1 MLSASTIS
9 CELLSPCCS
18 PHSCSFRGFV
28 VIPLVDIQNT
38 HLGMTSWFELNARG
52 KEKVTGSI
60 QLRFDIEGL
69 EVVDVERSE
78 VMESAQ

>member
-1 MLSASTIS
+1 
-9 CELLSPCCS
+9 
-18 PHSCSFRGFV
+18 
-28 VIPLVDIQNT
+28 LVDIQNT